1 MEIVEVFLFIV
12 AAIAVI
18 AILASIIKK
27 ISSYY
32 KQRFGYSIWS
42 GVFVLILAFSLAG
55 IDCTHYGANNI
66 PLFLASGALVLL
78 TMIQDFRLS
87 GIGIGILGFLFQAL
101 MAVVFAFIIAGLLI
115 GLIIKAITKRSNS
128 ALNALLG
135 TTNEFRDGLISFP
148 AFLRLR

>member
-55 IDCTHYGANNI
+55 ID
-66 PLFLASGALVLL
+66 
-78 TMIQDFRLS
+78 
-87 GIGIGILGFLFQAL
+87 
-101 MAVVFAFIIAGLLI
+101 
-115 GLIIKAITKRSNS
+115 
-128 ALNALLG
+128 
-135 TTNEFRDGLISFP
+135 
-148 AFLRLR
+148 

>member
-1 MEIVEVFLFIV
+1 M
-12 AAIAVI
+12 
-18 AILASIIKK
+18 
-27 ISSYY
+27 
-32 KQRFGYSIWS
+32 
-42 GVFVLILAFSLAG
+42 LILAFSLAG

-87 GIGIGILGFLFQAL
+87 GIGMGLLGFLFQAL